1 MEEIIL
7 GYTLAKPVE
16 TQEQC
21 TAYAAMAEA
30 VNAHNAACA
39 VGDTLWGIED
49 KTDCYEVAE
58 GGTVPEPEPA
68 STLPT
73 TEERLAALEAGQ
85 ADADALN
92 VDQAYRLTLLELGL
106 TPEA

>member
-1 MEEIIL
+1 MPTTPL
-7 GYTLAKPVE
+7 VRWATR
-16 TQEQC
+16 
-21 TAYAAMAEA
+21 
-30 VNAHNAACA
+30 
-39 VGDTLWGIED
+39 WGIED
-49 KTDCYEVAE
+49 KADCYEVAE

>member
-1 MEEIIL
+1 MEEIVL
-7 GYTLAKPVE
+7 GYTIAKPVE

-30 VNAHNAACA
+30 VSAHNAACG
-39 VGDTLWGIED
+39 VGDTLWVIED
-49 KTDCYEVAE
+49 KADCYEVAE

-73 TEERLAALEAGQ
+73 MEERVDALESANDDIILMM
-85 ADADALN
+85 ADLI
-92 VDQAYRLTLLELGL
+92 GG
-106 TPEA
+106 

>member
-1 MEEIIL
+1 MEITL
-7 GYTLAKPVE
+7 GSTIAKPVE
-16 TQEQC
+16 TQKQC

-30 VNAHNAACA
+30 VNAHNAACG

-49 KTDCYEVAE
+49 KADCYEVAE

>member
-1 MEEIIL
+1 MEITL
-7 GYTLAKPVE
+7 GSTITKPVE

-49 KTDCYEVAE
+49 KADCYEVAE

-73 TEERLAALEAGQ
+73 TEERLEALEAGQ